1 MNNLIKVKIKSH
13 YGKNHFYPSCEMS
26 KSLAKLCETKTLT
39 PEKLSIIKKEMG
51 FNIELINDVNL
62 PDFE

>member
-1 MNNLIKVKIKSH
+1 MNNLIKVKIKPH
-13 YGKNHFYPSCEMS
+13 YGRHHFYPSCEMS

-51 FNIELINDVNL
+51 FNIELVNDVNL
-62 PDFE
+62 PNFE